1 MLSKETLSL
10 AAIVLTFIAFIPYI
24 RSIVNKQTRPHVFSW
39 LIWSITTFI
48 VFFAQLDDGA
58 GVGAWPTGVSACITS
73 FVAYLA
79 YLRKAD
85 ISISSID
92 SLFFLAAI
100 ASLILWY
107 VTSDP
112 LSAVVILTLID
123 TLGFA
128 PTFRKVYD
136 QPYQEERSFYALI
149 ALRNIIA
156 ISALE
161 HFSTTTVLFPAVIAI
176 SCCLL
181 LVLIAY
187 RRHRLSP

>member
-10 AAIVLTFIAFIPYI
+10 AAIVLTFVAFIPYI
-24 RSIVNKQTRPHVFSW
+24 HSIVNKQTQPHVFSW

-58 GVGAWPTGVSACITS
+58 GVGAWPTGVSACVTS
-73 FVAYLA
+73 FVAYMA
-79 YLRKAD
+79 YQKKAD
-85 ISISSID
+85 TRISKID
-92 SLFFLAAI
+92 TLFFVAAI

-112 LSAVVILTLID
+112 LSAVIVLTLID

-136 QPYQEERSFYALI
+136 KPYQEERSFYALI
-149 ALRNIIA
+149 AIRNILA

-161 HFSTTTVLFPAVIAI
+161 HFSTTTVLFPAVIAF
-176 SCCLL
+176 SCGAL

-187 RRHRLSP
+187 RRHMLPP

>member
-10 AAIVLTFIAFIPYI
+10 AAIALTFVAFIPYI
-24 RSIVNKQTRPHVFSW
+24 RSIFNQHTKPHVFSW

-79 YLRKAD
+79 YLKKAD
-85 ISISSID
+85 ISISKTD
-92 SLFFLAAI
+92 GLFFIAAI

-107 VTSDP
+107 FTSSP
-112 LSAVVILTLID
+112 LSAVVVLTLID

-136 QPYQEERSFYALI
+136 QPYQEEPSFYALI

-161 HFSTTTVLFPAVIAI
+161 HFSATTILFPAVIAF
-176 SCCLL
+176 SCGLL
-181 LVLIAY
+181 LVLITY
-187 RRHRLSP
+187 RRHLLSP

>member
-10 AAIVLTFIAFIPYI
+10 AAIALTFVAFIPYI
-24 RSIVNKQTRPHVFSW
+24 RSIFNQHTKPHVFSW

-48 VFFAQLDDGA
+48 FFFAQLDDGA

-79 YLRKAD
+79 YLKKAD
-85 ISISSID
+85 ISISKTD
-92 SLFFLAAI
+92 SLFFVAAI

-107 VTSDP
+107 FTSEP
-112 LSAVVILTLID
+112 LSAVVVLTLID

-136 QPYQEERSFYALI
+136 QPYQEDRAFYALI

-161 HFSTTTVLFPAVIAI
+161 HFSATTVLFPAVIAF
-176 SCCLL
+176 SCSLL
-181 LVLIAY
+181 LVLITY
-187 RRHRLSP
+187 RRHRLSA